1 MNLPTHAPQTIALPD
16 SNTRPIAPLVNGKQS
31 LSTEQAANLL
41 IQRGLSDLNRDGTIN
56 ILYEFFSPAKSENH
70 TFHSPSAF
78 NENQKDH
85 TRRALQSWEDL
96 ANIRFTERP
105 EPTALVEVQP
115 VTEKYTRYDKR
126 IVFANNDF
134 NANTWNDEGWNA
146 VGAVLD
152 NTTEAP
158 DYGHEHFKR
167 GLLTRAIGNAI
178 GLGTPLQ
185 IPTRSHID
193 ATAKT
198 LPGDTAFHTKDNLD
212 YTIMSSHA
220 GKNSHIGYESRTSS
234 ITEST
239 YLKARE
245 EVRPAAAMMHDI
257 AAVQK
262 IYGANLETRNTDTV
276 YGFNSN
282 TDRDLLSLNSA
293 KDKPLFC
300 VWDGGGNDTLDF
312 SGFSQNQKIN
322 LYERSFSDVGG
333 MKGNV
338 SIARGVTLENAI
350 GGTGD
355 DLLIGNHVDN
365 RLKGGAGADTLEGGN
380 GADTFIYDHASDS
393 APDNPDLITDF
404 SSGTDKIDLSGV
416 LKSSGASNPAFV
428 EGFTSKAGEIVLNY
442 DAKSGRGSL
451 AIDLTGNGQADL
463 LIKTVGQIHPGDVL
477 VSSQLQPPVAAISSQ
492 EPPLIHPAPA
502 GLSKAFQPRQ
512 IRQNMMSPLSQ
523 APTDDS
529 VVKPDNVAYRLLPNI
544 EFGPTASGSSRVPDT
559 DSPITIL
566 SVRNGNWNRYIDMP
580 EHPKDNDLVVIN
592 MTASDATKVI
602 YDSLEGTQY
611 LEIKPGEKRALRYS
625 EYTDTWR
632 LEPAG
637 DETQWVGSKILLGSS
652 HPLISLS
659 SEGGQ
664 VFENGAWQ
672 NVPSQW
678 RPEAILPSEAID
690 GDVLTVHSD
699 LRFPIDIKTSDIN
712 DPTVWQLTKGDSI
725 DFIYSAKTETWEMRR
740 PTQQFYRAQ
749 ALVNGVLPTPVYKR
763 TYIEADEKNWR
774 SSITLPTKGL
784 REGQQVVVKSTADKN
799 IKINTNQVSYTIGAG
814 ETATF
819 RADKNGQWTREQP
832 PYSYLGHLYMR
843 QGLNHF
849 ARTGEWT

>member
-1 MNLPTHAPQTIALPD
+1 MNFFPRQKSQNHHFHTP
-16 SNTRPIAPLVNGKQS
+16 
-31 LSTEQAANLL
+31 
-41 IQRGLSDLNRDGTIN
+41 SDL
-56 ILYEFFSPAKSENH
+56 
-70 TFHSPSAF
+70 
-78 NENQKDH
+78 NENQKDQ

-96 ANIRFTERP
+96 ANIRFMERP
-105 EPTALVEVQP
+105 EPTPPDEIEALMG
-115 VTEKYTRYDKR
+115 KHTRYDKR
-126 IVFANNDF
+126 LVFSNGSQ
-134 NANTWNDEGWNA
+134 TTLTQVGEGRHT
-146 VGAVLD
+146 VGVALD
-152 NTTEAP
+152 NSTEAA
-158 DYGHEHFKR
+158 DYGHEHFQR
-167 GLLTRAIGNAI
+167 GVLTRAIGNAI
-178 GLGTPLQ
+178 GLDTPLQ
-185 IPTRSHID
+185 IATRSHID
-193 ATAKT
+193 STGKKVH
-198 LPGDTAFHTKDNLD
+198 GDTAFHTKDNLD
-212 YTIMSSHA
+212 YTIMSPHA
-220 GKNSHIGYESRTSS
+220 GKNSHIGYQTRTSS
-234 ITEST
+234 VTNST
-239 YLKARE
+239 YLSARE
-245 EVRPAAAMMHDI
+245 ETRPAAAMMHDI

-262 IYGANLETRNTDTV
+262 LYGANLETRNTDTV

-282 TDRDLLSLNSA
+282 TDRDFLSLNSA

-416 LKSSGASNPAFV
+416 LKSSGVSNPAFV
-428 EGFTSKAGEIVLNY
+428 EGFTSKAGEIVLDY

-463 LIKTVGQIHPGDVL
+463 LIKTVGQIHPEDVL
-477 VSSQLQPPVAAISSQ
+477 VSSLQQPPVAAISSQ

-523 APTDDS
+523 ASTDDS

-592 MTASDATKVI
+592 MTALDATKVI

-625 EYTDTWR
+625 KYTDTWR

-652 HPLISLS
+652 LPRISLS

-664 VFENGAWQ
+664 VFKNGAWQ
-672 NVPSQW
+672 NVPTQW

-699 LRFPIDIKTSDIN
+699 LKFPIDIKTSDIN
-712 DPTVWQLTKGDSI
+712 VPTVWQLTKGDSI

-749 ALVNGVLPTPVYKR
+749 ALADGVLPTPVYKR

-799 IKINTNQVSYTIGAG
+799 IKINTNQVTYTIGAG

-832 PYSYLGHLYMR
+832 PYSYMGNLHMR
-843 QGLNHF
+843 QRLNHF
-849 ARTGEWT
+849 ARSGEWT